1 MRKSKSQFQ
10 DIIPQEKRSIRNIPL
25 SNHAEVVIKPDQ
37 SIKGRFSDE
46 EISVEKELPSKF
58 KEISYKDDLVFTGG
72 RRVGG
77 LSKLTLWIIT
87 LACASA
93 LFLSLTYF
101 FTAAVVKVDTKELI
115 IPLPAS
121 MNLSLSPKE
130 GEIAYSTVSFTD
142 SVSELVDAT
151 GEKDVLS
158 KATGNIMVYNAFDSN
173 SQKFVEGT
181 RFETPGGLI
190 YKTSKA
196 IIVPGKKTVS
206 GKEVP
211 GSIEV
216 SVVAEK
222 AGPEYNIELTD
233 FTVPGLKNDSRFNKF
248 YARSKTSM
256 TGGESGKV
264 AEVSE
269 VDMTKVVG
277 ALKEKLETN
286 LKEKLEKELPKNQ
299 VLLKDLSV
307 LNFKVSSPKLKDGK
321 ALVEVE
327 GNIKAYVLDSNS
339 LARFLLRDS
348 DTPIKESD
356 SFVVVL
362 DEVVASVDDLTNMS
376 SVNFSG
382 QAKVSYVFP
391 IDEFKIKIAG
401 VSEDSIPVIS
411 KEYSAI
417 SEISTTIKPFWKST
431 IPKDT
436 DRIFIEEI

>member
-1 MRKSKSQFQ
+1 MSK
-10 DIIPQEKRSIRNIPL
+10 IISDKAIKRR
-25 SNHAEVVIKPDQ
+25 EFWV
-37 SIKGRFSDE
+37 E
-46 EISVEKELPSKF
+46 EIRK
-58 KEISYKDDLVFTGG
+58 
-72 RRVGG
+72 
-77 LSKLTLWIIT
+77 LS
-87 LACASA
+87 
-93 LFLSLTYF
+93 
-101 FTAAVVKVDTKELI
+101 
-115 IPLPAS
+115 
-121 MNLSLSPKE
+121 
-130 GEIAYSTVSFTD
+130 
-142 SVSELVDAT
+142 
-151 GEKDVLS
+151 
-158 KATGNIMVYNAFDSN
+158 GNF
-173 SQKFVEGT
+173 G
-181 RFETPGGLI
+181 
-190 YKTSKA
+190 
-196 IIVPGKKTVS
+196 
-206 GKEVP
+206 
-211 GSIEV
+211 
-216 SVVAEK
+216 
-222 AGPEYNIELTD
+222 
-233 FTVPGLKNDSRFNKF
+233 ND
-248 YARSKTSM
+248 
-256 TGGESGKV
+256 
-264 AEVSE
+264 
-269 VDMTKVVG
+269 
-277 ALKEKLETN
+277 
-286 LKEKLEKELPKNQ
+286 KEKLEKELPKNQ

-362 DEVVASVDDLTNMS
+362 DEVVVSVDDLTNMS